1 MSMKNTKMNHKKA
14 LALLGIAAAVAYT
27 TPNMMSLNEAHASG
41 GGGGGGGF
49 FGGVSGF
56 FAGGQP
62 RGFGSGAS
70 GFNIT
75 DKITATECGDCHQ
88 PYGADAL
95 PQGSWRRIMGDLSNH
110 FGEDASLD
118 NQTRDHITNYLVSN
132 TAAGDGPLRITET
145 RWFRSAHNGEARLRQ
160 GGKWMNCD
168 SCHRSRNSWQPKR

>member
-1 MSMKNTKMNHKKA
+1 MSMKNSKMNHKKA

-27 TPNMMSLNEAHASG
+27 TPNMMSLSEAHASG
-41 GGGGGGGF
+41 GGGGGFFGGGGGF
-49 FGGVSGF
+49 FGSSS
-56 FAGGQP
+56 P
-62 RGFGSGAS
+62 RGFGSGAG

-75 DKITATECGDCHQ
+75 DKVTATECGDCHQ

-95 PQGSWRRIMGDLSNH
+95 PQGSWRRMMGDLSNH

-132 TAAGDGPLRITET
+132 APSGDGPLRITET
-145 RWFRSAHNGEARLRQ
+145 GWFRSEHQGEARLRQ